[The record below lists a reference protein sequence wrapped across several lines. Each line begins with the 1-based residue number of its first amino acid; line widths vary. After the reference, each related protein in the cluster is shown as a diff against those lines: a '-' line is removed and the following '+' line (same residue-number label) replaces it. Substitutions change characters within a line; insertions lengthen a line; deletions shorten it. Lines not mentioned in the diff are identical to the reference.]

1 MIITVA
7 EVNSLLQIS
16 GKDEAIE
23 ALIPSAEGQAI
34 DYTKNPFHIPGQY
47 VEGYQISFVAS
58 TKKIINLQGDFIT
71 NDYYNPVR
79 FQAGLLIHVQN
90 SVLNDGFFTIS
101 AAAAGELTLS
111 ADDTLFDEEA
121 GSLIRIDLVKVNI
134 GFKLALAKF
143 IGFLLEGDK
152 QNMQS
157 ESIGDYS
164 YTRKADE
171 QVMSSFFNGY
181 RKIKVV

>member
-7 EVNSLLQIS
+7 EINSLLQIS

-34 DYTKNPFHIPGQY
+34 DYTNNPFHIPGQY
-47 VEGYQISFVAS
+47 VEGYQISFSS
-58 TKKIINLQGDFIT
+58 TDKKIINLQGDFVT
-71 NDYYNPVR
+71 DDYYNPIR

-90 SVLNDGFFTIS
+90 SILNDGFFTIS
-101 AAAAGELTLS
+101 AAAADELTLS
-111 ADDTLFDEEA
+111 SDDILFDEEA
-121 GSLIRIDLVKVNI
+121 GSMIRIDLVKVKP
-134 GFKLALAKF
+134 GFKLALARF
-143 IGFLLEGDK
+143 IGLLLEGDK

-164 YTRKADE
+164 YTRKTDE
-171 QVMSSFFNGY
+171 QVLGNFFSGY
-181 RKIKVV
+181 RKIKVI